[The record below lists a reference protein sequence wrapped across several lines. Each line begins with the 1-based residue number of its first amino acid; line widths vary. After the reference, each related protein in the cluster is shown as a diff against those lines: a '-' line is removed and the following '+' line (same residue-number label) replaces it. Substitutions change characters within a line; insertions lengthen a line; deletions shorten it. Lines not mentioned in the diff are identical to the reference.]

1 MIDRTSINQVLGGL
15 ILQPKLL
22 NETDKYS
29 LTPLDF
35 EDKFDRRV
43 FKAIYMLYTSGAPKI
58 RPIDIEGVFGQDP
71 MSKSLFEQSNGL
83 ERVQDLIE
91 LAEVENF
98 GFYYN
103 QLKKFNLMTDLEKQG
118 YSIKSFYEKD
128 LTAPRASEINERFKE
143 LTPQDII
150 KGLKKQLVH
159 LESEYAAGEEVEIES
174 LADGIEELVESF
186 GSTEEIG
193 YPIQGAIC
201 NEIMNGA
208 LKGTLTVRSASSG
221 LGKAIPNSVS
231 IPTPNGFRK
240 VGEIKPGEYLWG
252 EDGLPTRVVAIH
264 PQPEKKEIY
273 KITFKDGRTA
283 ECCEDHLWSV
293 YNNQAKDK
301 NKLYTMSTAQLVKK
315 GIRVHNGFHFSVPL
329 NKKIHYP
336 NKEVYPSAYAMGA
349 LLGDGT
355 FRYTESQKALMM
367 SGQDEEIIAHTAI
380 GLDADYKKN
389 CEANYSW
396 TFKLKN
402 SKGRRVNLWVEEGLK
417 NYPELWNLKS
427 EEKFIPND
435 YLYNSIE
442 NRIALL
448 QGLLDT
454 DGSIDLK
461 GRISYFTNSQRLAF
475 QVQELCWSLG
485 YVCTISEDTHKETS
499 LVYILHIQC
508 ATEEKKNLFRLSR
521 KKNRAIE
528 NEEKTIKRERRDNNP
543 IISIESTG
551 VFCEMTCFTVD
562 NDSHLFLMNDYIV
575 THNTRTAVMDACY
588 LAYPIRYNTEN
599 GKWIQCGN
607 TQKVLFII
615 TEQQKKEIQK
625 MVLAYLT
632 DINEDR
638 FRYANFDKTEQ
649 RIIKQALEI
658 MKQYEKNFIVIR
670 MPEPTIELINAVV
683 RDQCIV
689 NEIDVVFY
697 DYIFISPSLVNEFK
711 GTALRN
717 DELLLFMAT
726 ALKNLAVELNVAVFT
741 STQVNAKADDNKDI
755 RNESS
760 LAGSR
765 AIINKADNGLIM
777 SRPTND
783 ELLILKDNFIS
794 MYGTPNQ
801 VADVYKLRSGRWT
814 QTRIWSYVDLGR
826 LKKKDLF
833 ITNSLLE
840 PLDDFVVN
848 KIEIYNWDDSEANEI
863 KELIERLNKID

>member
-118 YSIKSFYEKD
+118 YSVKSFYEKD

-208 LKGTLTVRSASSG
+208 LKGTLTIRSASSG
-221 LGKAIPNSVS
+221 LGK
-231 IPTPNGFRK
+231 
-240 VGEIKPGEYLWG
+240 
-252 EDGLPTRVVAIH
+252 
-264 PQPEKKEIY
+264 
-273 KITFKDGRTA
+273 
-283 ECCEDHLWSV
+283 
-293 YNNQAKDK
+293 
-301 NKLYTMSTAQLVKK
+301 
-315 GIRVHNGFHFSVPL
+315 
-329 NKKIHYP
+329 
-336 NKEVYPSAYAMGA
+336 
-349 LLGDGT
+349 
-355 FRYTESQKALMM
+355 
-367 SGQDEEIIAHTAI
+367 
-380 GLDADYKKN
+380 
-389 CEANYSW
+389 
-396 TFKLKN
+396 
-402 SKGRRVNLWVEEGLK
+402 
-417 NYPELWNLKS
+417 
-427 EEKFIPND
+427 
-435 YLYNSIE
+435 
-442 NRIALL
+442 
-448 QGLLDT
+448 
-454 DGSIDLK
+454 
-461 GRISYFTNSQRLAF
+461 
-475 QVQELCWSLG
+475 
-485 YVCTISEDTHKETS
+485 
-499 LVYILHIQC
+499 
-508 ATEEKKNLFRLSR
+508 
-521 KKNRAIE
+521 
-528 NEEKTIKRERRDNNP
+528 
-543 IISIESTG
+543 
-551 VFCEMTCFTVD
+551 
-562 NDSHLFLMNDYIV
+562 
-575 THNTRTAVMDACY
+575 TRTAVMDACY

-649 RIIKQALEI
+649 HIIKQALEI
-658 MKQYEKNFIVIR
+658 MKQYEKSFIVIR

-689 NEIDVVFY
+689 NEVDVVFY

-717 DELLLFMAT
+717 DELLLFMTT

-848 KIEIYNWDDSEANEI
+848 EIEVYNWDDSEANEI